1 MEDIVKRQ
9 GFTLV
14 ELLVVIAIIAVLIGL
29 ILPAVQKVRETSARL
44 SCSSNLKQL
53 SLGCHNYESTQSRLP
68 VGHRSLLNFERR
80 AFTGWLYEIL
90 PYVEQ
95 DNVFRESEQAFR
107 TNANPFLNPPHKH
120 IATVIKSYTCP
131 SDGRVATTQVSTK
144 TNNTIAFTSYLG
156 VSGLDY
162 KSKDGILIQDRRF
175 TFAEITDGT
184 SNTLMLG
191 ERPPSVDFQFG
202 WWYAGVGQQLTG
214 SADLILGVREHN
226 LQPVVSGSPCG
237 PGVYSYKYRRLD
249 DPCGMFGFFSP
260 HSGGAQFAMA
270 DGSVRLVPYS
280 ANGIMPALASRAGGE
295 VAGLD

>member
-1 MEDIVKRQ
+1 MKRQ

-14 ELLVVIAIIAVLIGL
+14 ELLVVIGIIAILIGL
-29 ILPAVQKVRETSARL
+29 ILPAVQKVREASSRM
-44 SCSSNLKQL
+44 SCASNLKQV
-53 SLGCHNYESTQSRLP
+53 SLACQNYESTFHRLP
-68 VGHRSLLNFERR
+68 VGHRSVFNFERR

-90 PYVEQ
+90 PYIEQ
-95 DNVFRESEQAFR
+95 DNVFRESEKAFM
-107 TNANPFLNPPHKH
+107 TNANPFINPPHRH

-131 SDGRVATTQVSTK
+131 SDNRVATSQVSTK
-144 TNNTIAFTSYLG
+144 TNNTIALTSYLG

-162 KSKDGILIQDRRF
+162 KSKDGVFIQDRRF
-175 TFAEITDGT
+175 TFNEITDGT
-184 SNTLMLG
+184 SNTLMIG

-214 SADLILGVREHN
+214 SADQILGVREHN
-226 LQPVVSGSPCG
+226 LQLIVSGSTCG
-237 PGVYSYKYRRLD
+237 PGVYSYKSRRLD

-280 ANGIMPALASRAGGE
+280 ANPIMPALASRAGGE
-295 VAGLD
+295 VAGLE